1 VALRRGQQ
9 ARAGGAAPTGAAAG
23 GAAGSGNAPDASTR
37 KGLAIAVVAMSVSG
51 IVLISGLAIGFAGS
65 SDRADTSKLV
75 FTAVLPLLGTWV
87 GTVLAFYFAQGN
99 LEAATQSTL
108 QLQGAAETA
117 TPVST
122 VMIPERDFVTYDA
135 ATGVV
140 PDAIKLSEVYTKM
153 RQLTPPARRLPIRDA
168 AGAVLYVVHDSTLTA
183 YAESVNERSDSLS
196 KTLGDL
202 LAVSEFNQL
211 VSAIGYVPSTATV
224 AEARARMG
232 AIPYCN
238 DVFVTASGKRDEH
251 ATGWLTN
258 TLLAGLQ

>member
-1 VALRRGQQ
+1 VT
-9 ARAGGAAPTGAAAG
+9 PTGAAGTSG
-23 GAAGSGNAPDASTR
+23 GAGSPTTPDASTR
-37 KGLAIAVVAMSVSG
+37 KGLAIAVVGISVCG
-51 IVLISGLAIGFAGS
+51 LVLISGLAIGFAGS
-65 SDRADTSKLV
+65 SNRADTSKLV

-108 QLQGAAETA
+108 ALAGAAETA
-117 TPVST
+117 TPVTT
-122 VMIPERDFVTYDA
+122 VMIPESDFVTYDA
-135 ATGVV
+135 GAGVNLNT
-140 PDAIKLSEVYTKM
+140 IKLSDVYTKM

-168 AGAVLYVVHDSTLTA
+168 TGAVLYVIHDSTLTA
-183 YAESVNERSDSLS
+183 YAESVSERSDSIS

-224 AEARARMG
+224 AEARVRMG